1 MTCPHLID
9 VGAYVIDALE
19 PEERL
24 GLEAHLATC
33 RTCAAAVRELEGL
46 PARLASVP
54 PPQAPAPVPAP
65 SELAFLRLQ
74 RSALAVPASRAPA
87 RRRPVAR
94 RWALVAAAMVVLG
107 GAGTAGV
114 VVSSGGS
121 DAPAILAVS
130 EGDLHVRAAM
140 TEESS
145 GTRIVMAL
153 VGGTPGQQCELAVQ
167 ARDGHW
173 ETAGTWT
180 ASHAGSAHV
189 SGTVRIDPEDVTRV
203 VVRTLDG
210 RLLVSMPA

>member
-24 GLEAHLATC
+24 SLEEHLATC

-54 PPQAPAPVPAP
+54 PPQAPGPVPAP

-121 DAPAILAVS
+121 DAPAIVAAS
-130 EGDLHVRAAM
+130 EGDLHVRAAI
-140 TEESS
+140 TAESS

-153 VGGTPGQQCELAVQ
+153 AGGTPGEQCELAVQ

-180 ASHAGSAHV
+180 ASHAGTAHV
-189 SGTVRIDPEDVTRV
+189 SGTVRIHPEDVTRM

-210 RLLVSMPA
+210 RLLVSMQA